1 MISLKQSSV
10 FLDLLSTGTFSIRS
24 LGPFL
29 RNVPQGSRHLYREL
43 DFKKLKNAVWGG
55 VAQWTRCLAEDLGSV
70 SVTHMAWQFRV
81 IWYPLTPQAPGMHVS
96 HIHARAQAEHSG
108 IT

>member
-10 FLDLLSTGTFSIRS
+10 FLDLLSTGTFNIRS

-29 RNVPQGSRHLYREL
+29 SNVTQGSRHLYREL
-43 DFKKLKNAVWGG
+43 DFKNPKNAVWGE
-55 VAQWTRCLAEDLGSV
+55 VAQWIPCLAEDLSSV

-96 HIHARAQAEHSG
+96 HMHARRQNTQA
-108 IT
+108 